1 MTQITA
7 RITMRKDTAAN
18 WTAANPILSDA
29 EFAKETDTGKIK
41 IGNGVTAWNSLPYFT
56 SGAGSVD
63 SVNGQTGTVV
73 LDFTDVGADEAGSA
87 AAALAS
93 ANSYTDTGLAGKQ
106 NSLGYTAENQ
116 ANKDTDGTLAANSDT
131 KYPSQKAAKTYID
144 TGLSGKQNT
153 LGFTPENV
161 SNKDIDGTLA
171 ANSDTKYSSQK
182 AVKTYVDTGL
192 SAKQNSLGFTPENVA
207 NKDTDDTFGANSDT
221 LYPSQKAVKS
231 YVDSGLSGKQNSL
244 GFTPENVSNKKGT
257 LNNSSTEYPTS
268 AAVLT
273 GLADNKKARV
283 STITTTTALTPDLD
297 SYDQYIIT
305 TLASNIIINA
315 STGGVNGSSCLIW
328 IKDNGTSRT
337 ITLNA
342 NYVDLFG
349 QVPTATT
356 IGKWTVIGFVRRNE
370 DSNKDHVIAGNTQG

>member
-93 ANSYTDTGLAGKQ
+93 SNSYTDTGLAG
-106 NSLGYTAENQ
+106 
-116 ANKDTDGTLAANSDT
+116 
-131 KYPSQKAAKTYID
+131 
-144 TGLSGKQNT
+144 
-153 LGFTPENV
+153 
-161 SNKDIDGTLA
+161 
-171 ANSDTKYSSQK
+171 
-182 AVKTYVDTGL
+182 
-192 SAKQNSLGFTPENVA
+192 KQNSLGFTPENVA

-305 TLASNIIINA
+305 TLASNITINA
-315 STGGVNGSSCLIW
+315 STGGANGSGCLIW
-328 IKDNGTSRT
+328 IKDNGTART

-349 QVPTATT
+349 QVPATT
-356 IGKWTVIGFVRRNE
+356 TINKWTVIGFVRRNE